1 MRSGR
6 PHSWVRTRPRD
17 LPVAGRRTGLTW
29 TKRR

>member
-1 MRSGR
+1 MRSGL

-29 TKRR
+29 TKR